1 MLFIAFARGDVASKS
16 LFCKQSRVQGS
27 IPSGSTRVN
36 SPHDLVDFFTLRG
49 IVASSNI
56 LANTLHWVAAKRHEE
71 TEEDRAMTRVTRPA
85 SLVPVWPAASR
96 FRQAV
101 TRPSALCASHISGLG
116 AGTRAPG
123 LPVCS
128 SPPSRGLAP
137 GLNESPVRHTNRR
150 SASGAERQL
159 AARCRPD
166 RRQALD

>member
-56 LANTLHWVAAKRHEE
+56 LANTLHWMAAKRHEE
-71 TEEDRAMTRVTRPA
+71 TEEDRAMTREARPA
-85 SLVPVWPAASR
+85 PLLSVWPAASR
-96 FRQAV
+96 FRQAA
-101 TRPSALCASHISGLG
+101 TRRSAFCAFHISGLG

-123 LPVCS
+123 LLVPS
-128 SPPSRGLAP
+128 SPPPGGLAP
-137 GLNESPVRHTNRR
+137 GLNEGPVRHPTRR
-150 SASGAERQL
+150 AALGAERPL

-166 RRQALD
+166 RRQTLC